1 MKIIN
6 LNVWITRIIRYEQK
20 KKKNNKN
27 RKIKI
32 KEKLNKNYMK
42 MYR

>member
-6 LNVWITRIIRYEQK
+6 LNGWVTEIIGYEQ

-27 RKIKI
+27 RKIKL
-32 KEKLNKNYMK
+32 KENSNRNCMK
-42 MYR
+42 MHG